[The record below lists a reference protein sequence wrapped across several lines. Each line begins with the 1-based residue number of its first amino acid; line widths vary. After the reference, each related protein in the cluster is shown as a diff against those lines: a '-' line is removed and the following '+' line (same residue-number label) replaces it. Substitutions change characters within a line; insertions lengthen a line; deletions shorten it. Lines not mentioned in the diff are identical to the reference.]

1 MQLSESFQLNAF
13 TLDYYDLK
21 IKVFY
26 SYLHHYGT
34 NQAMWQNCS
43 NFHILFDCIIMNSI
57 FRKCITSHWPVKW
70 ASLPFWYFQNDLVN
84 GATFGVLSPDL

>member
-34 NQAMWQNCS
+34 NQAMW
-43 NFHILFDCIIMNSI
+43 
-57 FRKCITSHWPVKW
+57 
-70 ASLPFWYFQNDLVN
+70 
-84 GATFGVLSPDL
+84 